1 MGDVDYDAIVIGA
14 GFAGLHMLSEL
25 RKNGFTCRAFET
37 GGGVG
42 GTWYWNRYPGARC
55 DIESLDYC
63 YLHDREL
70 HRDWRWTERFAT
82 GPEIRRYAEH
92 FAERAGVLGSITF
105 GTRVTAAAFDPTSST
120 WLVRTEH
127 GTEVRCR
134 FLITAVGC
142 VSAAQIPD
150 ITGAARFRGE
160 RFHTGRWPHEP
171 VDLAGKRV
179 GVIGTG
185 SSGIQ
190 VIPEIAARAAA
201 VVVFQRTANF
211 SVPARNRPLT
221 EAELAAEPGRYEER
235 VALAST
241 TRFGHVVSGTGQSI
255 LDTEPAEREAALERR
270 WAAGGTG
277 IVATFTDT
285 GRDLEA
291 NALLADFVRGKIRD
305 TVTDPGTAERL
316 VPRDHPIGTKRLCVD
331 SGYFDTFNADH
342 VRLVDLRTEPIDEIT
357 EDGVR
362 TEHASYPLDV
372 LVYATGY
379 DAFTGAL
386 TRIEITGRD
395 GVPLAKRW
403 ESGPETYLGLAVA
416 GFPNL
421 FTITGPGSTTV
432 LSNVLRAIEH
442 HVSWITD
449 LLRHLRSTGEVAE
462 AEQEAQEDWTRQ
474 VAEAASRTLY
484 HHADSYYLGANID
497 GKARVFMPYAGGL
510 DVYRGICDA
519 VARDGYR
526 GFALSKT
533 TLSRTALS
541 KTALSRTALS
551 KTALSR
557 VDEA

>member
-1 MGDVDYDAIVIGA
+1 MGDDARIDYDAIVIGA

-25 RKNGFTCRAFET
+25 RKSGFTCHAFET
-37 GGGVG
+37 GDGVG

-70 HRDWRWTERFAT
+70 HRDWRWSERFAT

-92 FAERAGVLGSITF
+92 FAERAGVLPSITF
-105 GTRVTAAAFDPTSST
+105 GTRVTAAAFDETSST
-120 WLVRTEH
+120 WLVRTER
-127 GTEVRCR
+127 GGLGDEVRCR
-134 FLITAVGC
+134 FLVTAVGC
-142 VSAAQIPD
+142 MSAAAVPD
-150 ITGAARFRGE
+150 ITGASRFRGE
-160 RFHTGRWPHEP
+160 RLHTGRWPHEP

-190 VIPEIAARAAA
+190 VIPEIAATAAE

-211 SVPARNRPLT
+211 SVPAGNRPLT
-221 EAELAAEPGRYEER
+221 EAELAAEPERYEER
-235 VALAST
+235 VELAST
-241 TRFGHVVSGTGQSI
+241 TRFGHVVAGTGQSI
-255 LDTEPAEREAALERR
+255 LDTGQAEREAALEQR
-270 WAAGGTG
+270 WATGGTG

-291 NALLADFVRGKIRD
+291 NALLADFVRAKIRA
-305 TVTDPGTAERL
+305 TVHDPETAERL
-316 VPRDHPIGTKRLCVD
+316 VPRGHPIGTKRLCVD
-331 SGYFDTFNADH
+331 SGYFGTFNSEH
-342 VRLVDLRTEPIDEIT
+342 VRLVDLRAEPIEEIT
-357 EDGVR
+357 EAGVR
-362 TEHASYPLDV
+362 TARAGYPVDV

-386 TRIEITGRD
+386 TRIDITGRD
-395 GVPLAKRW
+395 GVSLAKRW
-403 ESGPETYLGLAVA
+403 ASGPETYLGLAVA

-442 HVSWITD
+442 HVAWITD
-449 LLRHLRSTGEVAE
+449 LLRHLRSTGQAAE
-462 AEQEAQEDWTRQ
+462 ADQGAQDDWTGQ
-474 VAEAASRTLY
+474 VADAAGRTLY
-484 HHADSYYLGANID
+484 HHADSYYLGANIE

-510 DVYRGICDA
+510 DVYRGICDS

-526 GFALSKT
+526 GF
-533 TLSRTALS
+533 TLSH
-541 KTALSRTALS
+541 
-551 KTALSR
+551 
-557 VDEA
+557 VDDA